1 MNFLQFRDK
10 KQIFVKFRNQNNFI
24 LKIKKII
31 IVYQNKK
38 MYYLYFKQNC
48 ENNSCGAEGPGNP
61 SPSHIELKAHT
72 EKEETSE
79 DK

>member
-1 MNFLQFRDK
+1 M
-10 KQIFVKFRNQNNFI
+10 
-24 LKIKKII
+24 KKII

-48 ENNSCGAEGPGNP
+48 ENNSYGAEGPGNP
-61 SPSHIELKAHT
+61 SPSHIKLKAHT